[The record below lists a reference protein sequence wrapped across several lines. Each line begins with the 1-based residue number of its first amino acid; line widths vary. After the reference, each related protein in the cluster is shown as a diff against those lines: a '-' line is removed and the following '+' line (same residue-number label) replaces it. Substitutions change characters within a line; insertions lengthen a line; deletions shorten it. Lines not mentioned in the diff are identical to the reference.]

1 MGLVDLGQRH
11 HHLFLATLRRSDL
24 VASAAVIRFAHGGT
38 TRAILDRLFEP
49 PHSQRS
55 LYAGTLS
62 RMGVASW
69 FAASADDAPRESQAA
84 MLAEIKTRFLR
95 NFSQA

>member
-1 MGLVDLGQRH
+1 
-11 HHLFLATLRRSDL
+11 
-24 VASAAVIRFAHGGT
+24 
-38 TRAILDRLFEP
+38 
-49 PHSQRS
+49 
-55 LYAGTLS
+55 
-62 RMGVASW
+62 MGVASW